1 MRRESE
7 MEGKIKI
14 SWTDVDKLAS
24 SAVDQLDV
32 WWGHP
37 GRARF
42 ANAFIHRD
50 QKTKRPAD
58 KEI

>member
-1 MRRESE
+1 

-14 SWTDVDKLAS
+14 SWKDVDKLAS